1 MVTIQLDE
9 LIQALDAPEKQAL
22 AQAANLC
29 VARQGQEILIE
40 DYLLALIDASDSF
53 FTKVLQQFSLSI
65 EAFLQQLR
73 QAGRTQTS
81 ESRNPVFSKGLIQ
94 WLEDALIIAKVEL
107 NLPGISS
114 LSLLLA
120 ILQHQERY
128 GATAYGRF
136 LSQIEVCELI
146 SLWEGLRSEGASHI
160 AVTGESALAQYTKNY
175 TQLAREN
182 KLDPVFCRDEEINQL
197 IDILSRR
204 RKNNP
209 ILVGEPGVGKTA
221 IVEGLAQLIVQSLV
235 PPSLQQIE
243 LIELDMGL
251 LQAGASVKGE
261 FERRLK
267 CIIEEV
273 NASPKPIVLFID
285 EAHTLIG
292 AGGNAGGSDAANLL
306 KPALARGEL
315 RTIAAT
321 TWSEYN
327 KYFEKDPALA
337 RRFQPVSVVEPTVT
351 QALVILRGLVGRYEK
366 MHQVYLRDDAVV
378 AAANLSARYLAGRQL
393 PDKAIDVLDTACAR
407 VKNSQFAQPQRLQE
421 LSSAVADQE
430 RALDALLRDSQ
441 HGLPVAGEVLAQLE
455 ITLNETRAAQAS
467 LMTAWQVQQKK
478 VQTLLTLRQIK
489 SIANPEQEIAEENT
503 QNENTQGQEQLIA
516 EIAGLQK
523 SQGVLVH
530 FEVTPAVIAE
540 VISGW
545 TAIPVSNLI
554 ETSSQQIMDFRDRMQ
569 QRIKGQAYAIELID
583 RAIKATSTGLG
594 NPDAPTGVFLLVGPS
609 GVGKTETAIAV
620 SDLLYG
626 GERFL
631 TTINMSE
638 FQEKHALSRL
648 IGSPPGY
655 VGYGEGGVLTEAVRQ
670 RPYSVILLDEVE
682 KADPDILNLFYQVF
696 DKGIANDG
704 EGRAINFRNTLVLM
718 TSNLASEQIMQLM
731 KSETPAT
738 PDVITEAIRP
748 ILAKHFKPALLAR
761 MTIIPYLPIAAAM
774 MRELVIMR
782 CQKLS
787 ARLAPRG
794 IDLMFDDA
802 VIDAI
807 TSNCTR
813 TDTGARN
820 IDFLLNHY
828 LLPAI
833 SERLLQAT
841 AHEEKLNSIRVMQD
855 EQGNFDLVIG

>member
-22 AQAANLC
+22 AQAANVC

-40 DYLLALIDASDSF
+40 DYLLALLDIQQGF
-53 FTKVLQQFSLSI
+53 FSQVLQQFELS
-65 EAFLQQLR
+65 ADALR
-73 QAGRTQTS
+73 PLLMQSGRQQTS
-81 ESRNPVFSKGLIQ
+81 ESRNPVFAKGLIQ

-107 NLPGISS
+107 NLPTIST

-120 ILQHQERY
+120 ILQHAERY
-128 GATAYGRF
+128 GATGYGRF
-136 LSQIEVCELI
+136 LAAIPVEKLLN
-146 SLWEGLRSEGASHI
+146 LWEGLSEEARTMQPAQGD
-160 AVTGESALAQYTKNY
+160 SALAQYTKNY
-175 TQLAREN
+175 TELARAQT
-182 KLDPVFCRDEEINQL
+182 LDPVFCRDDEIAQV

-221 IVEGLAQLIVQSLV
+221 IVEGLAQLIEQSLV
-235 PPSLQQIE
+235 PPALQNIE

-267 CIIEEV
+267 AIIEEV
-273 NASPKPIVLFID
+273 KASPKPIVLFID

-292 AGGNAGGSDAANLL
+292 AGGTAGGSDAANLL

-321 TWSEYN
+321 TWSEYK

-337 RRFQPVSVVEPTVT
+337 RRFQPVSIVEPSVH
-351 QALVILRGLVGRYEK
+351 QALVILRGLVGRYEQS
-366 MHQVYLRDDAVV
+366 HQVYLRDDAVMT
-378 AAANLSARYLAGRQL
+378 AANLSSRYLAGRQL

-407 VKNSQFAQPQRLQE
+407 VKNSQHALPARLQH
-421 LSSAVADQE
+421 LSSSIADQE

-441 HGLPVAGEVLAQLE
+441 HGIAVDSELLAQLE
-455 ITLNETRAAQAS
+455 QTLKLTRDEHATLQ
-467 LMTAWQVQQKK
+467 TAWQMQRDK
-478 VQTLLTLRQIK
+478 VHALIAARLADNIATEPDEQTVSAESLLT
-489 SIANPEQEIAEENT
+489 EIAE
-503 QNENTQGQEQLIA
+503 
-516 EIAGLQK
+516 LQK
-523 SQGVLVH
+523 ADGVLVH
-530 FEVTPAVIAE
+530 FEVTPQVVAE
-540 VISGW
+540 VISAW
-545 TAIPVSNLI
+545 TAIPVANLI
-554 ETSSQQIMDFRDRMQ
+554 EASSLQIMEFHDRMS
-569 QRIKGQAYAIELID
+569 QRIKGQSHAIALID
-583 RAIKATSTGLG
+583 RAMKATATGLG

-609 GVGKTETAIAV
+609 GVGKTETAVAV
-620 SDLLYG
+620 SELLYG

-682 KADPDILNLFYQVF
+682 KADPDILNLFYQIF
-696 DKGIANDG
+696 DKGVANDG
-704 EGRAINFRNTLVLM
+704 EGRSINFRNTLIFM
-718 TSNLASEQIMQLM
+718 TSNLASEQIMHLM
-731 KSETPAT
+731 KQETPVT

-748 ILAKHFKPALLAR
+748 VLAKHFKPALLAR
-761 MTIIPYLPIAAAM
+761 MTIIPYLPIDPNI
-774 MRELVIMR
+774 MRELVVLR
-782 CQKLS
+782 CEKIA

-794 IDLMFDDA
+794 IALKFDEA

-807 TSNCTR
+807 AGNCTR

-820 IDFLLNHY
+820 IDFLMNHY

-833 SERLLQAT
+833 SERLLKAS
-841 AHEEKLNSIRVMQD
+841 ANEEKLNAILVKQD
-855 EQGNFDLVIG
+855 ETGNFELVIE